1 MSDTGANLVEI
12 NNLAEDNFIRQNV
25 RGLYHLYE
33 VCYSNNKSKVT
44 VVLITNG
51 DNNYLPLK
59 GTLTKV
65 STNKLVFFKKRSQ
78 ERSASLFSNSL

>member
-1 MSDTGANLVEI
+1 MCQTLGANLVEI

-44 VVLITNG
+44 VV
-51 DNNYLPLK
+51 
-59 GTLTKV
+59 
-65 STNKLVFFKKRSQ
+65 S
-78 ERSASLFSNSL
+78 